1 MNRRTL
7 LKSILIT
14 PFLSKLLNHQTEKE
28 AEVKRIGVSASNSII
43 RNPDFKEALDK
54 TIDWNKSNYTKLAV
68 YCTHPTYV
76 GQYVIFTL
84 WHTDVKI
91 CGHTYQMKEVRPAI
105 SWDDVKQSCI
115 DNTFAGVAIN
125 NTIHSGVIQIY
136 ASKLSLEKMKNRP
149 ICFYDAS
156 AVI

>member
-28 AEVKRIGVSASNSII
+28 AEAKWVGISASNSII

-76 GQYVIFTL
+76 GQCVIFTL
-84 WHTDVKI
+84 WHTNVKI
-91 CGHTYQMKEVRPAI
+91 CKYDYVMKEVRPAV
-105 SWDDVKQSCI
+105 SWDDVKQSCT
-115 DNTFAGVAIN
+115 DDTFAGVAIN
-125 NTIHSGVIQIY
+125 NTTHSGVIQIY
-136 ASKLSLEKMKNRP
+136 ASKLSLEKMKSRP
-149 ICFYDAS
+149 FCFYDTK
-156 AVI
+156 AV